1 MPSIRSPLAEAVFRT
16 ITELERRY
24 GTEDPKLVEKIRRRV
39 LLRLSERLAVPKS
52 RMKIIMVQPNIPD
65 GGRL

>member
-1 MPSIRSPLAEAVFRT
+1 MLSKRSPTAEAVSRS
-16 ITELERRY
+16 ITEFERKY
-24 GTEDPKLVEKIRRRV
+24 GTEDPELIEKIRRRV